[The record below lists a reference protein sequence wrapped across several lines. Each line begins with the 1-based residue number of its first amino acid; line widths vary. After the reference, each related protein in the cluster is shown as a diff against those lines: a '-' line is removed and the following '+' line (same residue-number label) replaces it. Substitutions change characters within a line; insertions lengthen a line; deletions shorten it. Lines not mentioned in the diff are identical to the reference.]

1 MHVGAVLLI
10 SWCWCCSDC
19 SSVAPEN
26 QVVSGRPVVLEVWW
40 EQSRVKAVIVVSSAQ
55 WEAGYW

>member
-26 QVVSGRPVVLEVWW
+26 QVVSGRPVVLEVRW

-55 WEAGYW
+55 